1 MSIVTQ
7 TLSYRCAISGTG
19 QDPGT
24 QEQKGNTCLLSI
36 TNPIANTRPQAC
48 SKYTQTSWTFALPP
62 APTQGLVLAPPRGPG
77 SSLRVRGC
85 CGVWPGIPFLR
96 LSLATGTRQQVAG
109 TLTGNGS
116 PSAWQSHGQAIQHS
130 YVSAE
135 PMGNSAIAPAPKGW

>member
-77 SSLRVRGC
+77 SV
-85 CGVWPGIPFLR
+85 CGYED
-96 LSLATGTRQQVAG
+96 AVACG
-109 TLTGNGS
+109 RGS
-116 PSAWQSHGQAIQHS
+116 PSFG
-130 YVSAE
+130 YL
-135 PMGNSAIAPAPKGW
+135 